1 MSKFLPGIE
10 LSRIFYWQVVRPLL
24 DQHYPGLPH
33 AAALLGPGSEVL
45 GFDTEMSMDHHWFP
59 NVLIFIQDQD
69 EELAEPI
76 HEMLRW
82 NLPLTFMDF
91 PLHLV
96 EIPGEPGTYWMQLKN
111 EHPLN
116 HNIHPRTLR
125 WFISQLTDWDM
136 DKPLEDADW
145 LSIPSQILRSI
156 TSGALHHD
164 GVGELTA
171 LRVRLEWY
179 PHDVWL
185 YLLAAG
191 WQRIGDEEHI
201 MPRAGYVGDE
211 IGSALIGSR
220 LVQDIMSLCFL
231 MEKQYAPYPKWFG
244 TAFQQLHCAS
254 DLTPILRRAQLAETW
269 REREGAL
276 GVAYEYLARM
286 HDALGIT
293 HQLPEEV
300 SNFHNR
306 PFQVIRGDLFANA
319 ILEQIQDSNV
329 LRITQRGLI
338 GSVDQ
343 ISDNTKLRTDIKW
356 REDLRRLYS
365 Q

>member
-1 MSKFLPGIE
+1 MPNFIPGLE
-10 LSRIFYWQVVRPLL
+10 LSRMFYWEAIRPLL
-24 DQHYPGLPH
+24 DQHYPALPH
-33 AAALLGPGSEVL
+33 AAALIGPGSEVL

-59 NVLIFIQDQD
+59 NVMIFLQDHYCD
-69 EELAEPI
+69 LAKPI
-76 HEMLRW
+76 HELLRW

-116 HNIHPRTLR
+116 HNIHPKTLR
-125 WFISQLTDWDM
+125 LFISQLTGWDI
-136 DKPLEDADW
+136 DKPLEAADW

-156 TSGALHHD
+156 TSGAIHHD

-171 LRVRLEWY
+171 LRIGLEWY

-191 WQRIGDEEHI
+191 WQRIGDEEHV
-201 MPRAGYVGDE
+201 MPRAGSVGDE
-211 IGSALIGSR
+211 LGSALIGSR
-220 LVQDIMSLCFL
+220 LVRDIMSLCFL

-244 TAFQQLHCAS
+244 TAFKQLDCAS
-254 DLTPILRRAQLAETW
+254 DLTPKLWRAQLAETW
-269 REREGAL
+269 REREAAL
-276 GVAYEYLARM
+276 GEAYEYLARM
-286 HDALGIT
+286 HSALGIT
-293 HQLPEEV
+293 EHLPEKV

-306 PFQVIRGDLFANA
+306 PFQDIHGDLFANA
-319 ILEQIQDSNV
+319 IFEQIQDSDL

-343 ISDNTKLRTDIKW
+343 ISDSTKFRSNIKW
-356 REDLRRLYS
+356 RQDLRRLYS